1 MTIPT
6 PTMTN
11 WVIITMTKTIAR
23 AVRVASLLAML
34 RLIMDIFTPLSTGRI
49 FEYVRIFGYTF
60 ILYLYT

>member
-1 MTIPT
+1 
-6 PTMTN
+6 
-11 WVIITMTKTIAR
+11 MTKTIAR

-34 RLIMDIFTPLSTGRI
+34 RLIMDIFTPLGTGRI

>member
-34 RLIMDIFTPLSTGRI
+34 RLIMDIFTPLGTGRI